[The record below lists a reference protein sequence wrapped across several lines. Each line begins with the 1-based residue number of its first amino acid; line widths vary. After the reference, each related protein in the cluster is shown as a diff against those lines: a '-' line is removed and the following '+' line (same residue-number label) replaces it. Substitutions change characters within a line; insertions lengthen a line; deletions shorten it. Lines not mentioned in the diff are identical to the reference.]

1 MNNEKITF
9 ESVEIEVIVFED
21 ETVLMFGNTSYV
33 PV

>member
-1 MNNEKITF
+1 MNNEKTTF

-21 ETVLMFGNTSYV
+21 ETVLMINDSWI